1 MTLPTNTAQPVT
13 SRKSVPEPKGAMTK
27 PKTVLPLAQDLKSLL
42 GDARRRTQTPIKS
55 LYKYF
60 FLPDML
66 TLAAGLPHPSTFAFE
81 DLQATVPVPGQATA
95 DNDPESS
102 SKAKVS
108 VSFFPAP
115 GADPSQASIAL
126 AKSLQYGTTRG
137 IQAFQEFARA
147 HIQEV
152 HAPPYADW
160 DVIGTTGNT
169 DALSKSIGL
178 IGSPGDSLL
187 VDEWTYPAAVDT
199 AQSHGVK
206 LAPVPMDH
214 DGMDPTALDTL
225 LSDWTKDHPNAPK
238 PKMVYL
244 VPTGQ
249 NPTGVTMPLPRRRAI
264 YQLAQKHNLVIFE
277 DDPYYYMQY
286 AAYQTPEER
295 AVEGEVSQP
304 GLSGLMPSFL
314 SMDVDGRVIRMDS
327 FSKVLAPG
335 TRVGWITASAQFI
348 PYIEYHNETTCQQP
362 SGFSQSLVTELLT
375 NVWGHDGWTWYL
387 ENLQLEYYQRRNLF
401 MDVVQKHIKGLAEYV
416 IPNAGMFL
424 WLRALLPKN
433 VTGEALSGRESTKPI
448 MEQMLEAFIEARVM
462 IIPGYLFAGQLD
474 RTARA
479 QEPYFRAAFSFTDP
493 KDFEPAVER
502 VAKVLRQFKCGK
514 SA

>member
-1 MTLPTNTAQPVT
+1 MTLPTNTAQPAT
-13 SRKSVPEPKGAMTK
+13 LGKAKPEPEGELTK
-27 PKTVLPLAQDLKSLL
+27 PEKVLPLAQDLKGLL

-55 LYKYF
+55 LYKHF
-60 FLPDML
+60 FLPGML

-81 DLQATVPVPGQATA
+81 DLQVTVPVPGHVTA
-95 DNDPESS
+95 DNHHKSS
-102 SKAKVS
+102 SKAKLS
-108 VSFFPAP
+108 VPFFPAP

-126 AKSLQYGTTRG
+126 VKSLQYGTTRG
-137 IQAFQEFARA
+137 IQAFQDFARE
-147 HIQEV
+147 HTQEI

-169 DALSKSIGL
+169 DALSKAIGL
-178 IGSPGDSLL
+178 IGSPGDSML

-214 DGMDPTALDTL
+214 DGMDPTALDAL
-225 LSDWTKDHPNAPK
+225 LSDWARAHPNSPK
-238 PKMVYL
+238 PKMMYL

-249 NPTGVTMPLPRRRAI
+249 NPTGVTMSLPRRRAI
-264 YQLAQKHNLVIFE
+264 YQLAQKHNLIIFE

-286 AAYQTPEER
+286 AAYQSPEKR
-295 AVEGEVSQP
+295 AAEGEVSQP

-327 FSKVLAPG
+327 FSKILAPG
-335 TRVGWITASAQFI
+335 TRTGWITASTQFI

-362 SGFSQSLVTELLT
+362 SGFSQAIITELLT
-375 NVWGHDGWTWYL
+375 NVWGHDGWAWYL
-387 ENLQLEYYQRRNLF
+387 KNLQLEYYERRNLF
-401 MDVVQKHIKGLAEYV
+401 IDVVEKHLKGLAEYV
-416 IPNAGMFL
+416 IPDAGMFL
-424 WLRALLPKN
+424 WLRALLPQN
-433 VTGEALSGRESTKPI
+433 AADESLPGSQSTKPI

-462 IIPGYLFAGQLD
+462 VIPGYLFAGQLD

-479 QEPYFRAAFSFTDP
+479 REPYFRTAFSTTDP
-493 KDFEPAVER
+493 KDFEPAVQR